1 MLMEVL
7 SMLLIPPRL
16 RLVVDWVPWAF
27 CLLMLMGCNGHGIM
41 DSARDAASGAAS
53 AGGGAA
59 ANADPFLR
67 DLRSVLIPVSW
78 GAIALGI
85 VGFALSYFLPLIPRQ
100 SAAVAIGCGIGCLV
114 LLGLVAKFSGFIA
127 WSLLIAG
134 IICGLATGIPFLF
147 GAFRWAQR
155 RAGVD
160 LEPGPGPGADA
171 VDSGVRGN
179 RGGGVL
185 ATKEVSGGG
194 AS

>member
-1 MLMEVL
+1 
-7 SMLLIPPRL
+7 MLLLWPRL
-16 RLVVDWVPWAF
+16 KIVTSFAPWAF
-27 CLLMLMGCNGHGIM
+27 AFMLIAGCGGHGIM

-53 AGGGAA
+53 VGGGAA

-100 SAAVAIGCGIGCLV
+100 SAIVSIGCGIGCLV

-127 WSLLIAG
+127 WTLLISG
-134 IICGLATGIPFLF
+134 IVCGLATGLPFLF

-160 LEPGPGPGADA
+160 LEPGPGPGVDA
-171 VDSGVRGN
+171 VDSASGGN

-185 ATKEVSGGG
+185 ATKEVSGG
-194 AS
+194 AD